1 MQTRGSAKFM
11 RAYTGVDKSCAG
23 SSSLKHLPAI
33 KPVQVAYLYI
43 TVSGLRNIPYFPF
56 FVPPMSSHLHT
67 ENPPILTR
75 PTYRVQVHPNR
86 PAHPVHPTHST
97 HPTFSAINLL
107 SPSVDIHGRRP
118 FSNSCMTPIVGKRE
132 GLLIRHTITSL
143 WETSAQPIRGD
154 CRTSHSQFTVAGLCG
169 ACKRRSITI
178 EMLSEDIL
186 LEIFDFYRL
195 NAVKQ
200 SRGSP
205 WKWHRLAHVCRK
217 WRHVISMSPR
227 RLDLQI
233 LCTSGASIERILDS
247 WPTLPLIVRFKG
259 HRESHSLPNNVAAAL
274 RHPDRL
280 CELDLDVTGPI
291 ARLIVDE
298 SMQKPFQAL
307 KCIGITVN
315 DASRPSLLVRGAFLG
330 GSVQHLRELKLDGVA
345 IPFPEIRQ
353 VLLSTNNLI
362 DLHLSNI
369 PNDIYF
375 SPEDLVTALSTLV
388 QLESLTIGF
397 HSPASSPPSS
407 TTPRPAQCITIPS
420 LTFLDFHG
428 TSEYLEEFVERTG
441 LPSLCKITI
450 KLFNQIFFELPRF
463 CQFIPH
469 LKMLGSPTEVY
480 VTHAADL
487 VSVSLFQGGKFWSE
501 KCVLGTSCR
510 RLDWQLSFVTQISTQ
525 LSSLL
530 SSVRS
535 ISIKEDLALPSG
547 EEDVDSTQWLELF
560 RPFTHVTQVLIFG
573 RQLIPGIVQALVM
586 DTDTEVLPELTS
598 LHLNGYRDSSSV
610 AKAAKQFVATR
621 SLSGRTVFL
630 SD

>member
-1 MQTRGSAKFM
+1 
-11 RAYTGVDKSCAG
+11 
-23 SSSLKHLPAI
+23 
-33 KPVQVAYLYI
+33 
-43 TVSGLRNIPYFPF
+43 
-56 FVPPMSSHLHT
+56 
-67 ENPPILTR
+67 
-75 PTYRVQVHPNR
+75 
-86 PAHPVHPTHST
+86 
-97 HPTFSAINLL
+97 
-107 SPSVDIHGRRP
+107 
-118 FSNSCMTPIVGKRE
+118 MTPIVGKR
-132 GLLIRHTITSL
+132 GGRLIRHTITSL
-143 WETSAQPIRGD
+143 RETSEQSIRGD
-154 CRTSHSQFTVAGLCG
+154 RCTLHSQFLVAGPRG
-169 ACKRRSITI
+169 AYKRWWRITI

-200 SRGSP
+200 FRGSP

-217 WRHVISMSPR
+217 WRHAISMSPR

-233 LCTSGASIERILDS
+233 LCTSGGASIERILGS

-259 HRESHSLPNNVAAAL
+259 HPESHSLPNNIAAAL

-291 ARLIVDE
+291 ARSIVDE

-307 KCIGITVN
+307 KCVRITVN
-315 DASRPSLLVRGAFLG
+315 DATRPSLLLRSAFLG
-330 GSVQHLRELKLDGVA
+330 GSVQHLRELKLCGVA

-353 VLLSTNNLI
+353 VLLSTNNLV

-375 SPEDLVTALSTLV
+375 SPNDLVTALSTLV
-388 QLESLTIGF
+388 QLESLTVGF

-407 TTPRPAQCITIPS
+407 ITPPPAQCIILPS

-428 TSEYLEEFVERTG
+428 TSEYLEEIVARID
-441 LPSLCKITI
+441 LPSLCNIAI

-469 LKMLGSPTEVY
+469 LNMLGSPTEVY
-480 VTHAADL
+480 VTHAAEL
-487 VSVSLFQGGKFWSE
+487 VSVSLFQGGKFWSQ
-501 KCVLGTSCR
+501 KCMLGTSCR
-510 RLDWQLSFVTQISTQ
+510 RLDWQLSFVAQISTQ
-525 LSSLL
+525 LSPLL

-535 ISIKEDLALPSG
+535 LSIKEDLALPTG

-560 RPFTHVTQVLIFG
+560 QPFTHVTQVLVFG
-573 RQLIPGIVQALVM
+573 RQLVPGIVQALVTE
-586 DTDTEVLPELTS
+586 DTATEVLPELTS
-598 LHLNGYRDSSSV
+598 LHLNGYRDSPPV
-610 AKAAKQFVATR
+610 AKAARQFVAAR
-621 SLSGRTVFL
+621 SLSNRTVFL